1 MMLVQASLGVKNV
14 RESTFHHCGGPVNL
28 VLGCLSARKDRESR
42 FHLCGGLM
50 KLVKACLRL
59 RDTARARVVTV
70 YSKFTYARYNFHL
83 KQPRLGMYFFQPNIE
98 FSSYVYE
105 AV

>member
-1 MMLVQASLGVKNV
+1 MNLFTNKCDKVALAKTLNAIFYLKCNSL
-14 RESTFHHCGGPVNL
+14 
-28 VLGCLSARKDRESR
+28 DY
-42 FHLCGGLM
+42 
-50 KLVKACLRL
+50 LRL
-59 RDTARARVVTV
+59 RDTAGAHVVTV

-105 AV
+105 VV

>member
-1 MMLVQASLGVKNV
+1 MSN
-14 RESTFHHCGGPVNL
+14 E
-28 VLGCLSARKDRESR
+28 
-42 FHLCGGLM
+42 
-50 KLVKACLRL
+50 LRL

-83 KQPRLGMYFFQPNIE
+83 KQPRLGVYFFQPNIE